1 MNKKK
6 IPQIKRLSYKNGELI
21 IKEGD
26 YGISVYKIIKGSV
39 QIFKEAGG
47 REIPLA
53 TLGPGEIIGEM
64 TFLGGPSEPRSA
76 SVKALEDSELE
87 VWHFS
92 MLRKEYE
99 QMPRILKY
107 MATQSLRRLI
117 RTNNML
123 VSLDVKKKKTK
134 KLKQRDPWASQRL
147 FYRKDVDLEC
157 VYRPSHSSPQI
168 RLRGAIKDI
177 SLNGMRLEVS
187 VKNATN
193 FAHQPGELFAIS
205 TILPNGKNLDLTAEV
220 ISVSKD
226 LALGRI
232 FLGMCFNGITAW
244 ARKTL
249 GFFLLP

>member
-1 MNKKK
+1 MDEKK
-6 IPQIKRLSYKNGELI
+6 IPKIKRLSYKNGELI
-21 IKEGD
+21 IKEGG
-26 YGISVYKIIKGSV
+26 YGICVYKIIKGSV

-76 SVKALEDSELE
+76 SAKALEDSELE

-92 MLRKEYE
+92 NLRKEYE

-123 VSLDVKKKKTK
+123 VSLNFKRKKTE
-134 KLKQRDPWASQRL
+134 KLKERDPWASHRL
-147 FYRKDVDLEC
+147 FYRKEVDLEC
-157 VYRPSHSSPQI
+157 VCRPNNSSPQI
-168 RLRGAIKDI
+168 RLRGVIKNI
-177 SLNGMRLEVS
+177 SLNGMRLEMS
-187 VKNATN
+187 VNNGTN
-193 FAHQPGELFAIS
+193 FPHEPGEVFAVS
-205 TILPNGKNLDLTAEV
+205 TVLPNGKNLDLTAEI

-226 LALGRI
+226 LAPGRI
-232 FLGMCFNGITAW
+232 SLGMRLNGITAW

>member
-1 MNKKK
+1 MDEKK

-26 YGISVYKIIKGSV
+26 YGICVYKIIKGSV

-47 REIPLA
+47 RVIPLA

-76 SVKALEDSELE
+76 SAKALEDSELE

-92 MLRKEYE
+92 MLRKECE
-99 QMPRILKY
+99 QMPRILKH
-107 MATQSLRRLI
+107 MATQSLGRLI

-123 VSLDVKKKKTK
+123 VSLNVKRKKTEQ
-134 KLKQRDPWASQRL
+134 LKQRDPWASNRL
-147 FYRKDVDLEC
+147 FYRKEVDLEC
-157 VYRPSHSSPQI
+157 VCRPNNSSPQI

-187 VKNATN
+187 VNNATN
-193 FAHQPGELFAIS
+193 FAHEPGEVFAIS
-205 TILPNGKNLDLTAEV
+205 TVLPNGKNLDLTAEI

-226 LALGRI
+226 LAPGRI
-232 FLGMCFNGITAW
+232 SLGMCFNGITAW